1 MKKFNRAVHK
11 TMGEMPPVIRQ
22 LIGDADVAAATA
34 EFNEYMSALAM
45 DFHSRLADDIA
56 PADIELKPSKKLFG
70 QKVSLKYIASGSV
83 GSVYKMT
90 IGDNTFAFK
99 INRRATTGELAVMP
113 MQKRVRGLVNKT
125 HIGSVFEFNG
135 RKYSWVISDFIEN
148 NRANGFESAME
159 KLYFAY
165 ITKGVSITDAHP
177 NNFKDGRLIDTP
189 SLGKRQGE
197 IDDIKNLTR
206 VQVDIVK
213 KLAYCIKTDDM
224 PRFQSL
230 VMRATTENPA
240 VITYMFFAMK
250 YAKRPTF
257 AIGKTDD
264 FSLKLRR
271 YEEVINSAK
280 QQIAPRGPGFAA
292 IAKKLLG
299 EYNK

>member
-11 TMGEMPPVIRQ
+11 TMGEMPPVLRQ
-22 LIGDADVAAATA
+22 LIGDADVATATA
-34 EFNEYMSALAM
+34 EFNEYMSALAI
-45 DFHSRLADDIA
+45 DFHSHLADDVV
-56 PADIELKPSKKLFG
+56 PDDIKLNPTKKLFG
-70 QKVSLKYIASGSV
+70 QKVTLKYIASGSV

-90 IGDNTFAFK
+90 IGDHAFAFK
-99 INRRATTGELAVMP
+99 INRRASTGELAVMP
-113 MQKRVRGLVNKT
+113 MQKQVRGLVNKT

-135 RKYSWVISDFIEN
+135 RKYSWVVSDFVEN
-148 NRANGFESAME
+148 NRVNGFELAMK

-165 ITKGVSITDAHP
+165 ITKGISITDAHP

-189 SLGKRQGE
+189 SLGKRRGE
-197 IDDIKNLTR
+197 IDDIKTLTR

-224 PRFQSL
+224 SRFQSL
-230 VMRATTENPA
+230 VARAITENPA

-250 YAKRPTF
+250 YAKGPTF
-257 AIGKTDD
+257 AVGKTDD

-271 YEEVINSAK
+271 YEEVIDSAK
-280 QQIAPRGPGFAA
+280 QQVAPRGPGLAA
-292 IAKKLLG
+292 IAKKLSG